1 MDQNGNAGVLE
12 GLASLARE
20 RARSEAAELVA
31 MLRFRDAELVR
42 TAAIESRMVRLV
54 ERSAIALEIGQAMG
68 LSEGQ
73 VTSRLAAAERVRDR
87 APQTWLAFRRGDLDW
102 ARVRE
107 VAGAL
112 NLLVHP
118 ESHDRL
124 DDTVIVYARCH
135 TVAELRA
142 WLRRFVVR
150 VEAEEAATRAEAARR
165 QRDVTITHVDDGMA
179 WVNAYVPSH
188 VAAAIGARLSRI
200 PKVDGD
206 DRTRG
211 QRRAD
216 AFVDLLLATDDP
228 TSARVRTDVGVVI
241 DAETLVGAEPGP
253 AVADDGSWTVPAEW
267 VLEHLPAED
276 TFFHRLLVDPIT
288 RDVLAH
294 DYVGR
299 FAPEVLATAIA
310 FRDGVCQAPGCMR
323 PARDCDLDHQVP
335 HPRGPTRGSNLWA
348 LRRRHHAM
356 KSHRTIRWLLPS
368 GRVVDAG
375 PPPTASPTEKR
386 PTANAPSPE
395 TSRAKR
401 LNHTYMVKCG

>member
-1 MDQNGNAGVLE
+1 MDQNGNAGVLQ
-12 GLASLARE
+12 GLTSLARE
-20 RARSEAAELVA
+20 RARAEAAELVA

-42 TAAIESRMVRLV
+42 TAAIESPMVRLV
-54 ERSAIALEIGQAMG
+54 ERSAIALEIGQATG

-73 VTSRLAAAERVRDR
+73 VTARLAAAERVRDR

-102 ARVRE
+102 IRVRE

-124 DDTVIVYARCH
+124 DDTVIGYATTH

-142 WLRRFVVR
+142 WLRRFVAR
-150 VEAEEAATRAEAARR
+150 VEAEEAAARAEAARR
-165 QRDVTITHVDDGMA
+165 LRDVTITHVDDGMA
-179 WVNAYVPSH
+179 WVNAFVPSH
-188 VAAAIGARLSRI
+188 QAAAIGARLSRL
-200 PKVDGD
+200 PKVEGD

-216 AFVDLLLATDDP
+216 AFVDLLLTEG
-228 TSARVRTDVGVVI
+228 TSSTGRARTDIGVVI
-241 DAETLVGAEPGP
+241 DAEVLTGAEPGP
-253 AVADDGSWTVPAEW
+253 AVADDGTWTVPAEW
-267 VLEHLPAED
+267 VLEHLPADD

-299 FAPEVLATAIA
+299 FAPDVLATAIA

-323 PARDCDLDHQVP
+323 PARECDLDHREP
-335 HPRGPTRGSNLWA
+335 HPRGPTRGSNLWP
-348 LRRRHHAM
+348 LHRRHHAM
-356 KSHRTIRWLLPS
+356 KSHRTLRWILPS
-368 GRVVDAG
+368 GRIVDAE
-375 PPPTASPTEKR
+375 PTTHGVPHGT
-386 PTANAPSPE
+386 
-395 TSRAKR
+395 TSDGERAFAR
-401 LNHTYMVKCG
+401 GFADDGR

>member
-42 TAAIESRMVRLV
+42 TAAIESPMVRLV
-54 ERSAIALEIGQAMG
+54 ERSAIALEIGQATG

-107 VAGAL
+107 VGSAL

-118 ESHDRL
+118 ASHDRL

-165 QRDVTITHVDDGMA
+165 QRDVTITHVDDAMA
-179 WVNAYVPSH
+179 WVNAYLPSH
-188 VAAAIGARLSRI
+188 QAAAIGARLSRV
-200 PKVDGD
+200 PKVEGD

-216 AFVDLLLATDDP
+216 AFVDLLLTEDTPSTGRA
-228 TSARVRTDVGVVI
+228 RTDLGVVI
-241 DAETLVGAEPGP
+241 DAEVLAGAEPGH
-253 AVADDGSWTVPAEW
+253 VVSDDGTWTVPAEW
-267 VLEHLPAED
+267 VLEHLSADD
-276 TFFHRLLVDPIT
+276 TFWHRLLVDPIT

-294 DYVGR
+294 EYVGR
-299 FAPEVLATAIA
+299 FAPDVLATAIA

-323 PARDCDLDHQVP
+323 PARDCDLDHREP
-335 HPRGPTRGSNLWA
+335 HPRGPTRGSNLWP
-348 LRRRHHAM
+348 LHRRHHAM
-356 KSHRTIRWLLPS
+356 KSHRTLRWILPS
-368 GRVVDAG
+368 GRLVDAE
-375 PPPTASPTEKR
+375 PTTHGVPHGT
-386 PTANAPSPE
+386 
-395 TSRAKR
+395 TSEVERAVAR
-401 LNHTYMVKCG
+401 GFAQD